1 MSEFVASNG
10 SGVGYATN
18 GVVYLA
24 TPDMIGKTYLSS
36 GETDALREFFRDE
49 RDRELGR
56 WRSKGH
62 PDFIAYEHG
71 DGRVRFVRESDGV
84 SYSFDRATVDRF
96 YLEYEAEV
104 AFQVVARE
112 YFEAHPEPKPWQDAK
127 PGEVWVIDFDGH
139 TDVVCRVLSA
149 SRFTNS
155 GHGFIPLELSSYPA
169 VGTFAPVVT
178 AGRRIWPE
186 QDVD

>member
-1 MSEFVASNG
+1 M
-10 SGVGYATN
+10 
-18 GVVYLA
+18 VYLA
-24 TPDMIGKTYLSS
+24 TGGDLDLLTPNKLEGPCLSS
-36 GETDALREFFRDE
+36 LEADALREFFRDE

-56 WRSKGH
+56 WRSKEH
-62 PDFIAYEHG
+62 PDFVAYEHG
-71 DGRVRFVRESDGV
+71 DGRVRFVRESDGI
-84 SYSFDRATVDRF
+84 SYSFDRASASWF
-96 YLEYEAEV
+96 YAEYDAEA

-155 GHGFIPLELSSYPA
+155 GHGFMPLEPSSYHA
-169 VGTFAPVVT
+169 VGTFAPAVT

-186 QDVD
+186 GCDD